1 MRFENQF
8 AVDAPIE
15 RVWAALLDVER
26 VAPTV
31 PGAQVLE
38 RIGDDAYKVA
48 IKVKV
53 GPMSMTYRGEVEI
66 TERDEAAH
74 RAVMK
79 ARAKESR
86 GQGMADADVT
96 MVLSGDDGRTAA
108 TVTTDVELSGKV
120 ATMGQGVLQDVSG
133 RLVQTFANNL
143 AAMLEAEGAPEA
155 TADTAAATG
164 VGSPATEI
172 PAATGAGASAT
183 GAAAATGVGSPA
195 TEPPAATGV
204 ESSATEPP
212 ATGDAS
218 TAGASAPSPAA
229 TQTARPSPS
238 TAGGPAGTTVQAK
251 TAAELASAG
260 VAGPPAGGST
270 LGGEGRSSRPAA
282 APKADDALDLG
293 SIGGAVIAERLQD
306 PRRLAG
312 LVAAVAFIFF
322 FLGRRSRG

>member
-155 TADTAAATG
+155 TADAGAATGAGSAATEAPAATG
-164 VGSPATEI
+164 VGSSATEA
-172 PAATGAGASAT
+172 PAATGDA
-183 GAAAATGVGSPA
+183 
-195 TEPPAATGV
+195 
-204 ESSATEPP
+204 SSATEPP

-251 TAAELASAG
+251 TAAELASTGA
-260 VAGPPAGGST
+260 AARAPAGGSAA
-270 LGGEGRSSRPAA
+270 GGEGRSSRPAS
-282 APKADDALDLG
+282 APRADDALDLG

-312 LVAAVAFIFF
+312 LVAAIALISF